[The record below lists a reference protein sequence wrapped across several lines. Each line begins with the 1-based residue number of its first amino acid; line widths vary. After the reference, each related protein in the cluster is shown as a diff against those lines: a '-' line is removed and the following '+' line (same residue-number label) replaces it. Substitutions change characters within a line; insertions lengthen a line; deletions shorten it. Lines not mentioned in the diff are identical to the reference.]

1 MLKNTQA
8 SWGIISRLFHWVIA
22 LMVVTLLTVGLIMTG
37 MEPGAEKW
45 KLYGLHK
52 ATGMTVL
59 ALVILRLFWRVFNP
73 VPALPKGLSQW
84 QMIAAYANI
93 YFLYL
98 LLFCMPLSGF
108 IMSVFG
114 GHDIDY
120 FGLVTIKAVT
130 QGQTPLGILS
140 HAVHITLAYVII
152 GVVSLHVAAALYH
165 QFYLK
170 NNLLRRMI
178 TGKPL

>member
-73 VPALPKGLSQW
+73 VPALPKG
-84 QMIAAYANI
+84 
-93 YFLYL
+93 
-98 LLFCMPLSGF
+98 F

-178 TGKPL
+178 TGEPL